1 MNWEQIGIV
10 VGALSPLVGVPLVM
24 ITLYLR
30 AIREHQ
36 ANAMNNMCHRIE
48 TIELSIRDLLRSTAD
63 LDREFATKE
72 EWVRESMLSRQ
83 GLERLTEMV
92 TRIQSELENGQSLAA
107 ELGRVTASIVDLLGR
122 MGIERSGGAGTEA
135 SLRVCGRTEASG
147 RR

>member
-1 MNWEQIGIV
+1 MSWDQIGIV

-36 ANAMNNMCHRIE
+36 TQSMASVSHRIE
-48 TIELSIRDLLRSTAD
+48 IIELSIRDLLRSTAD

-72 EWVRESMLSRQ
+72 EWVREAMLARQ

-92 TRIQSELENGQSLAA
+92 TRIQTELENGQSLAA
-107 ELGRVTASIVDLLGR
+107 ELGRMTASILELAGR
-122 MGIERSGGAGTEA
+122 MACGKCPEEAHEGSSG
-135 SLRVCGRTEASG
+135 S
-147 RR
+147 

>member
-1 MNWEQIGIV
+1 MNWEQIGVI

-36 ANAMNNMCHRIE
+36 THSMAGVSHRIE
-48 TIELSIRDLLRSTAD
+48 TVEVAIRDLLKSTAD

-72 EWVRESMLSRQ
+72 EWIRESMLARQ

-92 TRIQSELENGQSLAA
+92 TRIQTELENGQSLAA
-107 ELGRVTASIVDLLGR
+107 ELGRMTASILELANRVT
-122 MGIERSGGAGTEA
+122 RSAPMRDEPGAKS
-135 SLRVCGRTEASG
+135 SLRSPAGAAAE
-147 RR
+147 

>member
-1 MNWEQIGIV
+1 MTWEQIGVV

-36 ANAMNNMCHRIE
+36 TQAMAGVSQRIE
-48 TIELSIRDLLRSTAD
+48 QIEISIRDLLRCTSD

-72 EWVRESMLSRQ
+72 EWVREAMLARQ

-92 TRIQSELENGQSLAA
+92 TRIQSELENGQNLAA
-107 ELGRVTASIVDLLGR
+107 ELGRMTASILELAGR
-122 MGIERSGGAGTEA
+122 IACNRCPHESEI
-135 SLRVCGRTEASG
+135 
-147 RR
+147 